1 MSAVDI
7 TEQLSKFQL
16 TRNQLRKYSIYQERG
31 FDKAVPAKFE
41 AGFKAPCW
49 NDASPFPLSL
59 LVDMA
64 GKGDARALQKGGKLP
79 MWLRP
84 YLVKPA
90 RRLSVVE
97 VEEKTSL
104 AKYLRDT
111 GIPPKLGLLC
121 LPYFFLLGVAKGGT
135 TALYEMIAAHPQVVR
150 TRKEPHWW
158 TRAETSNPF
167 IHYVLTN
174 YYTASKIVGAS
185 GDGQS
190 SSMVFGDASA
200 STFWQL
206 YHRADNVTTRY
217 PTVPNLI
224 KAILPHAKLIVIFRN
239 PTERALS
246 EYAYFIEDATAIS
259 QERFTQG
266 CLAQIK
272 EFNECRRVAKQDGGS
287 DDVLECMYF
296 RKALRTVKMGF
307 VRIPYGIYSRPLL
320 YWFIHF
326 LSLSQKNHLSSH
338 RVSTGGRCSLA
349 LSSSYSDPT
358 V

>member
-1 MSAVDI
+1 MS
-7 TEQLSKFQL
+7 
-16 TRNQLRKYSIYQERG
+16 RNQLRKYSIYQDRK
-31 FDKAVPAKFE
+31 FDDAVPAHFE
-41 AGFKAPCW
+41 AGFKSPCW
-49 NDASPFPLSL
+49 SSEKPFPLSL

-64 GKGDARALQKGGKLP
+64 LKGDARASQKGGKLP

-84 YLVKPA
+84 YLIKPTG
-90 RRLSVVE
+90 RRLTE
-97 VEEKTSL
+97 EIEEKTSL

-111 GIPPKLGLLC
+111 GIPEKLGRLC

-135 TALYEMIAAHPQVVR
+135 TALYEMISAHPQVVK

-158 TRAETSNPF
+158 TRAETNNPF
-167 IHYVLTN
+167 MHYILTN
-174 YYTASKIVGAS
+174 YYTASKIVAAS
-185 GDGQS
+185 GDGHS
-190 SSMVFGDASA
+190 SNMVFGDASA

-206 YHRADNVTTRY
+206 HHRANNATTRY

-224 KAILPHAKLIVIFRN
+224 KAILPNAKLIVIFRN

-246 EYAYFIEDATAIS
+246 EYAYFIEDPTAIS

-272 EFNECRRVAKQDGGS
+272 EFNECRKLAKHDGK

-296 RKALRTVKMGF
+296 RKGVRNVKMGF

-320 YWFIHF
+320 YWY
-326 LSLSQKNHLSSH
+326 LSLSRFIPLHMYDIKPSNSNC
-338 RVSTGGRCSLA
+338 TGGPCFLN
-349 LSSSYSDPT
+349 LNC
-358 V
+358 